1 MTLVRESD
9 DFAAVAAQ
17 YPQYRFDWASAEALS
32 TDAYAWVHVGATH
45 GRAQGVY
52 VRALVDVTRGR
63 IAFVQHTTF
72 KKRGLDR
79 LVEIRFGESEIA
91 WTGVL
96 DPEGNLRPAKG
107 SEDPKVLL
115 EQNPATAGLNTTT
128 PTTGF
133 STLGWCED
141 VISNV
146 CQISAGLDSAI
157 ACAMLGSLTGPWTGL
172 GCGVV
177 LVLIS
182 WWGCRRATRIICG

>member
-1 MTLVRESD
+1 M
-9 DFAAVAAQ
+9 
-17 YPQYRFDWASAEALS
+17 
-32 TDAYAWVHVGATH
+32 
-45 GRAQGVY
+45 
-52 VRALVDVTRGR
+52 
-63 IAFVQHTTF
+63 QHTTF